1 MNASSRN
8 HRSWRNECRRAM
20 ERRAKG
26 LIFALHQDYFL
37 LLFFAGGGGREGGD
51 RYTRTRVESPSICK
65 TKFDLLTKAN
75 PTIIPMTD
83 HIELSI
89 LYIRF
94 KSNTDKSVNLE
105 FNVISVSMTNNTNTN
120 ICRALILTFDI
131 RTRFKNN

>member
-1 MNASSRN
+1 MSKSDGETGKGVDFRASSGLFPFAFF
-8 HRSWRNECRRAM
+8 CR
-20 ERRAKG
+20 
-26 LIFALHQDYFL
+26 
-37 LLFFAGGGGREGGD
+37 GGGREGGD
-51 RYTRTRVESPSICK
+51 RYTRTRVESPSIYK
-65 TKFDLLTKAN
+65 TKFDLLTKAS